1 MTNSNLPVLLVDDE
15 PHVLAGAESVLR
27 KGGITN
33 VLLCDDPRRVKALL
47 SEYEIGVMVLD
58 LWMPHMR
65 GEEVL
70 SETAALHPEIP
81 VVVVTGSN
89 KIETAVDCMR
99 AGAFDYL
106 VKPAEPSHLLAVV
119 KRALEI
125 RELQRDYAR
134 MTEKLLSDN
143 LDRPEAFSAIVTRS
157 PAVRRILQYVETVA
171 PTGRPVLITGET
183 GTGKELLARALHQLS
198 KRPGAFVVVNAAGV
212 DDTAFSDTLFGH
224 LKGAYTGAETA
235 RAGLVERASGGTL
248 FLDEIGD
255 LGESSQIKLL
265 RLLESEEYY
274 PLGSD
279 MPRRSDARLVAAT
292 NRNVRQLEQGGKFRK
307 DLFFRLRT
315 HHVQI
320 PPLRER
326 KHDIPLLV
334 EHFLS
339 KAAESLGKQRPTP
352 PPELL
357 VLLDTYSFPGNVRE
371 LESLIFDSVSMHT
384 SKKLSLDPI
393 KERLYGNSHR
403 LAQDSSRGLEVSA
416 QLMLFSEVLPTAD
429 EAMELLIREAMR
441 RAKGNQTIAAQMLGM
456 SRTTLGKRLK
466 RDIG

>member
-1 MTNSNLPVLLVDDE
+1 MGNSILPVLLVDDE

-33 VLLCDDPRRVKALL
+33 VLLCEDPRRVTGIL
-47 SEYEIGVMVLD
+47 SEREVGVMVLD

-70 SETAALHPEIP
+70 SETATVHPEIP
-81 VVVVTGSN
+81 VIVVTGSN

-106 VKPAEPSHLLAVV
+106 VKPPEPSHLLAVV
-119 KRALEI
+119 KRALEL
-125 RELQRDYAR
+125 RELQRDY
-134 MTEKLLSDN
+134 TQLSEKLLSDD
-143 LDRPEAFSAIVTRS
+143 LRWPEVFSAIVTRS
-157 PAVRRILQYVETVA
+157 PSMRRILQYAETVA

-198 KRPGAFVVVNAAGV
+198 SRQGEFVVVNAAGV

-279 MPRRSDARLVAAT
+279 MPRRSNARLVAAT
-292 NRNVRQLEQGGKFRK
+292 NRDIRQLEQGGKFRK

-315 HHVQI
+315 H
-320 PPLRER
+320 L
-326 KHDIPLLV
+326 
-334 EHFLS
+334 
-339 KAAESLGKQRPTP
+339 
-352 PPELL
+352 
-357 VLLDTYSFPGNVRE
+357 
-371 LESLIFDSVSMHT
+371 
-384 SKKLSLDPI
+384 
-393 KERLYGNSHR
+393 
-403 LAQDSSRGLEVSA
+403 
-416 QLMLFSEVLPTAD
+416 
-429 EAMELLIREAMR
+429 
-441 RAKGNQTIAAQMLGM
+441 
-456 SRTTLGKRLK
+456 
-466 RDIG
+466 